1 MRILDLFKVDG
12 MQHRSLRLPLLAVF
26 LLFWSSVLQANDAV
40 IDLRYS
46 QPHEKSVS
54 LNGKWR
60 MYWQKL
66 YTPQQLPAQN
76 GMLVPFP
83 AKWTETN
90 YGGSKLP
97 AQGYATYEV
106 TVLLPEKSRGLGIDL
121 PDVYTSYYFYV
132 NGQLLQANGRPGT
145 SAETTVPYWLGRTLP
160 LPDGT
165 DTLHLVLQVANFH
178 HSKGG
183 PYKEIYIGDYNHLKD
198 GRKRDSALDLVM
210 SGALLMGGLFF
221 FGLYLFGKYDKAM
234 LFFALYCITYSY
246 RPVGSRL
253 YVLHDMFPQFSWH
266 LLIRLEYFSLF
277 VSLGFFAFYTLF
289 LYPKDVNKRWL
300 SALAYS
306 CMALASTA
314 VFLPPLWFTQALTP
328 FLLLMFAVLV
338 YTAGVY
344 LRARSNNRIGS
355 GYALAST
362 VVIVMVM
369 LLINLE
375 YFQVILP
382 ASIVLFVG
390 YFLFLFLQSL
400 VLAFRFANILDQAR
414 QEALVGLRV
423 KSEFLSTMSHEIRTP
438 LNAVIG
444 MTHLLLKS
452 NPREDQEEQL
462 GVLLFSARNL
472 LSIVNDILD
481 YNKIEEGKIT
491 FETIPVDM
499 GLICR
504 NISMGLRT
512 QADEKGINLRLTI
525 DPGIKHKV
533 ISDPTRMTQV
543 ISNLVHNAVKFT
555 KTGGVD
561 LRLLLI
567 SSTNN
572 AYQLRVEVEDT
583 GIGIPADKLSL
594 IFDRFTQ
601 ADSSTSRSFG
611 GTGLGLSIAKR
622 ILEMQNSKLQVRSE
636 VDQGTTFWFEVS
648 LPLTEE
654 PVEEITSRGLPAK
667 ELLDDSKEQLLGGSH
682 ILLVED
688 NLLNVKVATSFLQ
701 RWGAQVDVAYNGEEA
716 LYKLDVSKHHLVLMD
731 LHMPVLDGYE
741 ATKKLRERGETLPII
756 ALTASLAKEI
766 EGDAYKAGLDA
777 IIVKPFNPDE
787 LRETIWR
794 QLRRT
799 KWKPIKGL

>member
-1 MRILDLFKVDG
+1 MKYIGGMR
-12 MQHRSLRLPLLAVF
+12 RLLLLCSIGLVF
-26 LLFWSSVLQANDAV
+26 LLSSGLELRAHDAV
-40 IDLRYS
+40 IDLRQS
-46 QPHEKSVS
+46 KPHEKTVS
-54 LNGKWR
+54 LTGHWH
-60 MYWQKL
+60 MYWQQL
-66 YTPQQLPAQN
+66 LEPTALPAA
-76 GMLVPFP
+76 GGVLVDFP
-83 AKWTETN
+83 KKWTETN
-90 YGGSKLP
+90 IDGIKLP
-97 AQGYATYEV
+97 AIGYATYEV
-106 TVLLPEKSRGLGIDL
+106 LVLLPAGHTGLGLDM
-121 PDVYTSYYFYV
+121 PDVYTSYRLFV
-132 NGQLLQANGRPGT
+132 NGVMLQANGRPGT
-145 SAETTVPYWLGRTLP
+145 SYESTEPFWLGRTLP
-160 LPDGT
+160 LPDGV
-165 DTLHLVLQVANFH
+165 DSLHLVLQIANFH

-183 PYKEIYIGDYNHLKD
+183 PYKEIYIGDYEKLKNN
-198 GRKRDSALDLVM
+198 RKRDSALDLVM

-234 LFFALYCITYSY
+234 LFFSLYCITYSY

-253 YVLHDMFPQFSWH
+253 YVLHDMFPELSWNVAV
-266 LLIRLEYFSLF
+266 RLEYFTLF
-277 VSLGFFAFYTLF
+277 VSLGFFALYTLF
-289 LYPKDVNKRWL
+289 LYPKDLNKRL
-300 SALAYS
+300 ITGLAYS
-306 CMALASTA
+306 CLALASTTL
-314 VFLPPLWFTQALTP
+314 FLPPYWFTLALNP
-328 FLLLMFAVLV
+328 FLLLMFAVVAYTTWV
-338 YTAGVY
+338 YF
-344 LRARSNNRIGS
+344 RARKNHRIGS

-362 VVIVMVM
+362 VVIMMVM

-375 YFQVILP
+375 YFQLLLP
-382 ASIVLFVG
+382 ASIVLFIG

-414 QEALVGLRV
+414 QQALIGLRV

-481 YNKIEEGKIT
+481 YNKIEEGKIS
-491 FETIPVDM
+491 FESIPVDM

-504 NISMGLRT
+504 NITMGLRT
-512 QADEKGINLRLTI
+512 QADEKGIALRLTI
-525 DPGIKHKV
+525 DPEIKNKV
-533 ISDPTRMTQV
+533 LTDPTRMTQV

-555 KTGGVD
+555 KVGGVN
-561 LRLLLI
+561 LRLLLQ
-567 SSTNN
+567 SANN
-572 AYQLRVEVEDT
+572 GQYELKVEVEDT
-583 GIGIPADKLSL
+583 GIGIPADKLSV

-622 ILEMQNSKLQVRSE
+622 ILEMKNSALRVSSE
-636 VDQGTTFWFEVS
+636 VDKGTLFWFSIS
-648 LPLTEE
+648 LPVADE
-654 PVEEITSRGLPAK
+654 PVEEITSKGLPAK
-667 ELLDDSKEQLLGGSH
+667 ELIDDSKEQLLRNAQ

-701 RWGAQVDVAYNGEEA
+701 RWGAQVDVALNGQEA
-716 LYKLDVSKHHLVLMD
+716 LEKLDTSKHHLVLMD
-731 LHMPVLDGYE
+731 LHMPVMDGYE
-741 ATKKLRERGETLPII
+741 ATQKLRERGETLPII

-794 QLRRT
+794 QLRKT
-799 KWKPIKGL
+799 SWKSSR

>member
-1 MRILDLFKVDG
+1 MG
-12 MQHRSLRLPLLAVF
+12 SMQRYF
-26 LLFWSSVLQANDAV
+26 LLFSLSFLLQLSSSTALFAHDAV
-40 IDLRYS
+40 LDLRQS
-46 QPHEKSVS
+46 NPLEKPVS
-54 LNGKWR
+54 LSGKW
-60 MYWQKL
+60 KL
-66 YTPQQLPAQN
+66 YWNQLLEPHALHTQQ
-76 GMLVPFP
+76 GTLVDFP
-83 AKWTETN
+83 KKWTETLVD
-90 YGGSKLP
+90 GHTLP

-106 TVLLPEKSRGLGIDL
+106 LVLLPKGVKGLGIDM
-121 PDVYTSYYFYV
+121 PDVYTSYRLFV
-132 NGQLLQANGRPGT
+132 NGILWQANGKPGT
-145 SAETTVPYWLGRTLP
+145 SFETTEPFWLGRTLP
-160 LPDGT
+160 LPQGIDSV
-165 DTLHLVLQVANFH
+165 HLVLQVANFH

-183 PYKEIYIGDYNHLKD
+183 PYKEIYLGQYETLNNN
-198 GRKRDSALDLVM
+198 RKRDSALDLVM

-221 FGLYLFGKYDKAM
+221 FGLYLFGKYDRAM
-234 LFFALYCITYSY
+234 LFFSLYCITYSY

-253 YVLHDMFPQFSWH
+253 YVLHDMFPEIGWNVAV
-266 LLIRLEYFSLF
+266 RLEYFTLF
-277 VSLGFFAFYTLF
+277 VSLGFFALYTLF
-289 LYPKDVNKRWL
+289 LYPKDLNKRL
-300 SALAYS
+300 ISGLAYS
-306 CMALASTA
+306 CLALAATTLVLS
-314 VFLPPLWFTQALTP
+314 PYWFTLALNP
-328 FLLLMFAVLV
+328 FLLLMFAVVAYTTWV
-338 YTAGVY
+338 YF
-344 LRARSNNRIGS
+344 RARKNHRIGS

-362 VVIVMVM
+362 VVIMMVM

-375 YFQVILP
+375 YFQLLLP

-390 YFLFLFLQSL
+390 YFTFLFLQSL

-414 QEALVGLRV
+414 QQALIGLRV

-481 YNKIEEGKIT
+481 YNKIEEGKIS
-491 FETIPVDM
+491 FEAIPVDM
-499 GLICR
+499 GLLCR
-504 NISMGLRT
+504 NITMGLRT
-512 QADEKGINLRLTI
+512 QADEKGIALRLSI
-525 DPGIKHKV
+525 DPQIEFKV

-555 KTGGVD
+555 KVGGVD
-561 LRLLLI
+561 LRLKLL
-567 SSTNN
+567 SSANGTNL
-572 AYQLRVEVEDT
+572 LRVEIEDS
-583 GIGIPADKLSL
+583 GIGIPEDKLL
-594 IFDRFTQ
+594 IIFDRFTQ

-622 ILEMQNSKLQVRSE
+622 ILDMQKSKLEVQSE
-636 VDQGTTFWFEVS
+636 VDKGTTFWFEIS
-648 LPLTEE
+648 LPITDER
-654 PVEEITSRGLPAK
+654 VEEITSRGLATRD
-667 ELLDDSKEQLLGGSH
+667 LVDDSKEQLLARAS

-688 NLLNVKVATSFLQ
+688 NLLNVKVATAFLQ
-701 RWGAQVDVAYNGEEA
+701 RWGAEVDVALNGEEA
-716 LYKLDVSKHHLVLMD
+716 LQKLDVGKHHLVLMD
-731 LHMPVLDGYE
+731 LHMPVMDGYE

-799 KWKPIKGL
+799 SWKNKR